1 MLFPSPGIDKVGNL
15 FAAIEGVS
23 DEGAKHPML
32 LIDVVEER
40 ADVTV
45 PAQGAPSKLDRAI
58 VARHKINHLTSAGRN
73 ATTTTVQYRSRNG
86 QLRRESMARMIA
98 AKWIIADAHS

>member
-40 ADVTV
+40 ADVTL
-45 PAQGAPSKLDRAI
+45 PAQGAPSKLDRVI
-58 VARHKINHLTSAGRN
+58 VACHKNKSPHIGWTKRDAANR
-73 ATTTTVQYRSRNG
+73 TVSRNG
-86 QLRRESMARMIA
+86 QLTQKSMARMIA
-98 AKWIIADAHS
+98 RVCEMRQRTS